1 MLGSVKDIKKLPTR
15 DHFKINSQCGV
26 FVNLMV
32 VRIGAIYSLEE
43 QLMVLSLRRDFIS
56 SSSQTYDKATNVPP
70 YLGQFFQS
78 VFSLR
83 VQLFRVPGFRLTIPD
98 LTTFLLWAVGF
109 SLFSQRSVK
118 TRALSHSVL
127 VEVLG
132 QSRSLSVIIW
142 VCVTL
147 YF

>member
-1 MLGSVKDIKKLPTR
+1 
-15 DHFKINSQCGV
+15 
-26 FVNLMV
+26 MV

-83 VQLFRVPGFRLTIPD
+83 V
-98 LTTFLLWAVGF
+98 
-109 SLFSQRSVK
+109 
-118 TRALSHSVL
+118 
-127 VEVLG
+127 
-132 QSRSLSVIIW
+132 
-142 VCVTL
+142 
-147 YF
+147 